1 LTDIQQGSIL
11 DRLGRA
17 SDNEEESMRRP
28 GKWAALVAAVT
39 MASGATV
46 ALVAG
51 ASAGSQQQQ
60 GPIVIGAAMDLTAN
74 MSPYDTPALYA
85 VQSQVKKIN
94 AAGGVVGRQLQVRV
108 CDHQLKKQK
117 ACALQLIRQ
126 GAQIGMVTCDV
137 EYAAPATQAF
147 IASGRLALAPCIGTD
162 QQGPKRFGPRGRLAF
177 TLGNIAQDEGAA
189 MAEYSYKRGW
199 RTAIIVQDNLLAYFR
214 DIGAAFK
221 VRFQQLGGRIV
232 QEESFTSF
240 SNTINNALGR
250 VSRTRADVIVFPT
263 AFDGLAPF
271 VGGLRSLGNET
282 PIINSWGGDGNYW
295 WPKDPKVTN
304 YYYVTYGSIFGD
316 DPNRTVN
323 ALVRQVRALNKGRL
337 PATGSFIP
345 GADLVD
351 ALVAAIKRTN
361 GSTSGVRLAAQFEKF
376 KRFPVTSGRITYSKS
391 VHGVTGRAY
400 RVMLVND
407 NRARFQRFWRTAKPA
422 NIG

>member
-1 LTDIQQGSIL
+1 
-11 DRLGRA
+11 
-17 SDNEEESMRRP
+17 MRRS
-28 GKWAALVAAVT
+28 GKLGAFVAAVALT
-39 MASGATV
+39 GASTAAVATV
-46 ALVAG
+46 AR
-51 ASAGSQQQQ
+51 GSSEQE
-60 GPIVIGAAMDLTAN
+60 GPIIIGAAMDLTAN

-85 VQSQVKKIN
+85 VQVQAKKIN
-94 AAGGVVGRQLQVRV
+94 ATGGIDGRQLQVKV

-126 GAQIGMVTCDV
+126 GAAVGMVTCDV
-137 EYAAPATQAF
+137 EFAAPATQVF
-147 IASGRLALAPCIGTD
+147 INSGRLALAPCIGTD
-162 QQGPKRFGPRGRLAF
+162 QQGPKRFGPKGRLAF

-214 DIGAAFK
+214 NVGAAFK

-271 VGGLRSLGNET
+271 VGGLRSLGNST
-282 PIINSWGGDGNYW
+282 PIVNSWGGDGNYW
-295 WPKDPKVTN
+295 WPKEPKVTN

-316 DPNRTVN
+316 DPNKAVN
-323 ALVRQVRALNKGRL
+323 ALVRQVRALNKGQL

-351 ALVAAIKRTN
+351 ALVAAIKRTD
-361 GSTSGVRLAAQFEKF
+361 GSTNGARLATEFEKF
-376 KRFPVTSGRITYSKS
+376 KRFAVTSGRITYSKN

-400 RVMLVND
+400 RVMLVDD
-407 NRARFQRFWRTAKPA
+407 NKARFQRLWRAAKPA